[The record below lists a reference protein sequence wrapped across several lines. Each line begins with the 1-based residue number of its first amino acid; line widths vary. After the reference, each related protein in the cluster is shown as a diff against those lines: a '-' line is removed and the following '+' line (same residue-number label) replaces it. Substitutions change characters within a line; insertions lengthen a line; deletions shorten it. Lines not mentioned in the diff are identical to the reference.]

1 MEAERLAQSI
11 KTELFREWA
20 LGEMASLMAAVGEGA
35 KANVM
40 IAQIGSAK
48 NRVQALCDIVIAEL
62 RGGREE
68 RARQTLEFARSTMA
82 AISRPQERQQA
93 RACLASSYASLA
105 EFEEALKQ
113 ARGIKFG
120 YTHSF
125 VLNRIV
131 LAMARNGDGA
141 KALDLAET
149 IQDEKLRISTFVSMS
164 GIARKRGN
172 SQAAARL
179 GAAAFKL
186 ARALTIPLD
195 KAFVLADLGTAQAAR
210 GEIEAARATLSEAVG
225 VAAKIADPWAR
236 ARALSKAASSLV
248 AINGI

>member
-1 MEAERLAQSI
+1 
-11 KTELFREWA
+11 
-20 LGEMASLMAAVGEGA
+20 
-35 KANVM
+35 
-40 IAQIGSAK
+40 
-48 NRVQALCDIVIAEL
+48 
-62 RGGREE
+62 
-68 RARQTLEFARSTMA
+68 MA

-105 EFEEALKQ
+105 EFGEALKQ